1 MFQISDAME
10 GRRAVGKGTTVV
22 CVVKSFDDAGG
33 WTGDCSI
40 DAMLAAF
47 VVVASAPLVDNNRD
61 VYRSPGAI
69 SHCQIEPVHT

>member
-1 MFQISDAME
+1 VFQISDAME
-10 GRRAVGKGTTVV
+10 GRRAVGKVRLMV
-22 CVVKSFDDAGG
+22 CVVKSFDGADG

-40 DAMLAAF
+40 EAMLAAF